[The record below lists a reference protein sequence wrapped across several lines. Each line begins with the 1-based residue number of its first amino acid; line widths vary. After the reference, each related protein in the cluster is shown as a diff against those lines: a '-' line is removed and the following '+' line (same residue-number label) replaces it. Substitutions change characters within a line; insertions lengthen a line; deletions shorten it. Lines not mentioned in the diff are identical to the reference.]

1 MHSVNTAFNERSTA
15 LLTVQT
21 LATEISSLNTRI
33 EKLMVASS
41 KVFGGDKTRNRKIEE
56 LKEAL
61 MNMEEARDRATAEY
75 ERIKVNFVWIL
86 YFRVSFFYSFME
98 LQKQCQF
105 GLQRGHFDELLGA
118 RREILY
124 Y

>member
-1 MHSVNTAFNERSTA
+1 MLNDILKTIMGMHWKWLVQAESMLIFCGAQDQLHEYFNLMHSVNTAFNERSTA

-41 KVFGGDKTRNRKIEE
+41 KVFGGDKTRNRKIED

-61 MNMEEARDRATAEY
+61 MTMEESRDSAQ
-75 ERIKVNFVWIL
+75 I
-86 YFRVSFFYSFME
+86 
-98 LQKQCQF
+98 
-105 GLQRGHFDELLGA
+105 
-118 RREILY
+118 
-124 Y
+124 

>member
-1 MHSVNTAFNERSTA
+1 MCFAQDHLHEYFNLMHSVNTAFNERSTA

-61 MNMEEARDRATAEY
+61 MTMEESRDSATAEY
-75 ERIKVNFVWIL
+75 ERIKVNFVCNIIC
-86 YFRVSFFYSFME
+86 FRLVSS
-98 LQKQCQF
+98 LACTVS
-105 GLQRGHFDELLGA
+105 LS
-118 RREILY
+118 
-124 Y
+124 